1 MGIEKKITEM
11 LVTASCGDQ
20 KQIAETIAKEM
31 GLVLDGRPITIS
43 FKMSIF
49 DEVVD
54 VETAHA
60 TIECLVDWIN
70 HRLETKTGSMGI
82 MISTARAN
90 AKNLKSK
97 TEFFTEEKAEEVE
110 KERLYLWKP
119 FENKMRFIWLRE
131 ICNQRQERT
140 VR

>member
-1 MGIEKKITEM
+1 MLKQSLKKW
-11 LVTASCGDQ
+11 
-20 KQIAETIAKEM
+20 

-70 HRLETKTGSMGI
+70 HRLESKNWKHGNYDFYGEGECEKFEI
-82 MISTARAN
+82 KDRVLRRRKGRRGGKGTAVSLEAIREQDAIY
-90 AKNLKSK
+90 L
-97 TEFFTEEKAEEVE
+97 AEGD
-110 KERLYLWKP
+110 
-119 FENKMRFIWLRE
+119 M
-131 ICNQRQERT
+131 
-140 VR
+140 

>member
-70 HRLETKTGSMGI
+70 HRLES
-82 MISTARAN
+82 
-90 AKNLKSK
+90 KNWKHDMETLC
-97 TEFFTEEKAEEVE
+97 TIRDVE
-110 KERLYLWKP
+110 KNTYAVEGLK
-119 FENKMRFIWLRE
+119 ENRFRSAISRG
-131 ICNQRQERT
+131 IKSAIPDAT
-140 VR
+140 VM

>member
-70 HRLETKTGSMGI
+70 HRLES
-82 MISTARAN
+82 
-90 AKNLKSK
+90 KN
-97 TEFFTEEKAEEVE
+97 
-110 KERLYLWKP
+110 WKP

>member
-70 HRLETKTGSMGI
+70 HRFESKNWKHGNYDFYGEGECEKFEIKDRVLRRRKGRRGGKGTAVSLEAI
-82 MISTARAN
+82 REQDAIY
-90 AKNLKSK
+90 L
-97 TEFFTEEKAEEVE
+97 AEGD
-110 KERLYLWKP
+110 
-119 FENKMRFIWLRE
+119 M
-131 ICNQRQERT
+131 
-140 VR
+140 

>member
-70 HRLETKTGSMGI
+70 HRLES
-82 MISTARAN
+82 
-90 AKNLKSK
+90 KSWK
-97 TEFFTEEKAEEVE
+97 HGNYDFYGEGECEK
-110 KERLYLWKP
+110 
-119 FENKMRFIWLRE
+119 FEIKDRVLR
-131 ICNQRQERT
+131 RRKG
-140 VR
+140 

>member
-70 HRLETKTGSMGI
+70 HRLES
-82 MISTARAN
+82 
-90 AKNLKSK
+90 KSWK
-97 TEFFTEEKAEEVE
+97 HGNYDFYGEGECEK
-110 KERLYLWKP
+110 
-119 FENKMRFIWLRE
+119 FEIKDRVLCRRKGRRGGKGTQKKIPVF
-131 ICNQRQERT
+131 
-140 VR
+140 

>member
-70 HRLETKTGSMGI
+70 HRLESKSWKHEYCEPDIPMTTETKELIAKVSDSLHDVV
-82 MISTARAN
+82 STLG
-90 AKNLKSK
+90 K
-97 TEFFTEEKAEEVE
+97 
-110 KERLYLWKP
+110 
-119 FENKMRFIWLRE
+119 
-131 ICNQRQERT
+131 
-140 VR
+140 

>member
-70 HRLETKTGSMGI
+70 HRLESKSCRQFPRSLLHIRRKRRMLV
-82 MISTARAN
+82 IS
-90 AKNLKSK
+90 
-97 TEFFTEEKAEEVE
+97 
-110 KERLYLWKP
+110 P
-119 FENKMRFIWLRE
+119 
-131 ICNQRQERT
+131 
-140 VR
+140 VRR

>member
-70 HRLETKTGSMGI
+70 HRLESKSWKHGNYDFYGEGECE
-82 MISTARAN
+82 
-90 AKNLKSK
+90 NLKSK
-97 TEFFTEEKAEEVE
+97 TEFFAEEKAEEVE

>member
-70 HRLETKTGSMGI
+70 HRLESKSWKHGNYEI
-82 MISTARAN
+82 FSTARAN

-97 TEFFTEEKAEEVE
+97 TEFFAEEKAEEVE
-110 KERLYLWKP
+110 KE
-119 FENKMRFIWLRE
+119 
-131 ICNQRQERT
+131 
-140 VR
+140 